1 MESSLKKN
9 MKEKS
14 RMKSKNDYLN
24 EKVYEMSE
32 KIQELE
38 IELKEAKN
46 KELVQPIKEVVKVVK
61 VVEVVENSEN
71 MFMNI
76 LLVILTFM
84 FLKMING
91 MNLNMDLVIYNVL
104 TMHISVLVIY
114 YYYKSSKQEI
124 IM

>member
-46 KELVQPIKEVVKVVK
+46 KELVQPIKEVVK